1 MALTLADIDNMPSAE
16 YKQRLQNDPAFI
28 AEVEQL
34 FKGPSAPAT
43 VAAPGAAPQGEEID
57 PSMPD
62 RKTTNGLP
70 QSTSVRDR
78 AERPAG
84 APAPVA
90 PAPVAPVAPAP
101 VAPAPVAEAPELVY
115 EYQPMDEHNR
125 PLGGKQVIKYRT
137 PDELAKKL
145 TEQNVLLVRKLR
157 QVTRENRLG
166 TSKENIPSEAA
177 RFEDVVEY
185 KEKPLTADER
195 FQLTQDLNDPEK
207 FASARDRLLES
218 AVGVSPAVLRDRLN
232 DQQMTILQLRAKEN
246 FITFTQQHEFATGDL
261 ATDTENT
268 QTLTDWMFK
277 NKLAPTVDN
286 YELACSHLRSAGLLS
301 EAPVVQQVPV
311 PQPQA
316 VVPVESVAPKT
327 QEPVVPESRIAPAE
341 PVQPKRHS
349 PVPSGLN
356 DRVSSASG
364 VSPVT
369 ANSVTL
375 ADIDKMSADEYKKA
389 AKNPAFKELVNRLE
403 NEAIA
408 KRRQRAGQ
416 V

>member
-16 YKQRLQNDPAFI
+16 YKQRLQNDPAFV

-34 FKGPSAPAT
+34 FNGPSAPA
-43 VAAPGAAPQGEEID
+43 VSAAAPTAPQGEEID

-62 RKTTNGLP
+62 RPTTNGLP
-70 QSTSVRDR
+70 KSTSVRDR
-78 AERPAG
+78 VERPAG

-90 PAPVAPVAPAP
+90 TPPTPAPVAAPVAAPAP
-101 VAPAPVAEAPELVY
+101 VVEAPELTY
-115 EYQPMDEHNR
+115 EYQPMDEFNR

-137 PDELAKKL
+137 SDELAQKL

-166 TSKENIPSEAA
+166 APKDEAPANAA
-177 RFEDVVEY
+177 RFTEVEF

-218 AVGVSPAVLRDRLN
+218 AVGVSPAQLRNTLN

-246 FITFTQQHEFATGDL
+246 FLTFAEQGGFITGHQV
-261 ATDTENT
+261 TDSENAK
-268 QTLTDWMFK
+268 TLTDWMFK
-277 NKLAPTVDN
+277 NKLAPTVEN
-286 YELACSHLRSAGLLS
+286 FELASSHLRSAGLLN

-316 VVPVESVAPKT
+316 VAPVESVAPKA
-327 QEPVVPESRIAPAE
+327 QEPVVPESRIAPVE
-341 PVQPKRHS
+341 PVQPKRQS
-349 PVPSGLN
+349 QVPSGLN

-364 VSPVT
+364 ASPASAT
-369 ANSVTL
+369 ANSLTL
-375 ADIDKMSADEYKKA
+375 ADIDKLSADEYKKRA
-389 AKNPAFKELVNRLE
+389 RDPQFVALVNRLE
-403 NEAIA
+403 KEAA
-408 KRRQRAGQ
+408 DRRRHQ
-416 V
+416 